1 MAEAEGSRIVIGG
14 KTLLVDG
21 GDSPEHLQKVA
32 DYVNRKLEESKNSPG
47 YARMSVDTKTMLLE
61 LNIGDDYVTVKD
73 GLDNA
78 LIELA
83 EKNKELYELK
93 KELSSVKSKY
103 EIAKNQVVELQ
114 SKAAENAAKIIK
126 LETELKKK

>member
-1 MAEAEGSRIVIGG
+1 MAESEGSRIVIGG
-14 KTLLVDG
+14 KNLLVDG

-47 YARMSVDTKTMLLE
+47 YARMSVDTKVMLLE
-61 LNIGDDYVTVKD
+61 LNIGDDYVTAKD

-83 EKNKELYELK
+83 ERNKEIYELK

>member
-83 EKNKELYELK
+83 EKNKEIYELK

>member
-61 LNIGDDYVTVKD
+61 LNIGDDYVTAKD

-83 EKNKELYELK
+83 EKNKEIYELK